1 MKKIRIFACF
11 CALLMTLTACG
22 EIPAVPTDASADT
35 SALLETTAYPPA
47 SIPDIST
54 TESASTEQTEKEVFV
69 SVDLSASPYINDFE
83 EFGLFPVDR
92 YTSEL
97 YREKS
102 KLEEGRLSS
111 SGAIRFIVE
120 GIEEIH
126 NVTATVYRIRILE
139 TYGWHPE
146 VDSQKIYLLGYRGT
160 PAKPMWDR
168 PALQVGKE
176 YLRLSPI
183 DPNVTLIQMSMVCPI
198 EYTTSGKAYVYGYG
212 FDFSALVCAIPITDE
227 KENQI
232 LKEGIHD
239 KCIAYAKENDIILP
253 TFDYK
258 CELNKLMKEL
268 GALKD

>member
-1 MKKIRIFACF
+1 MKKVIIFLYIFCSIFA
-11 CALLMTLTACG
+11 LTACG
-22 EIPAVPTDASADT
+22 ETSAVPTDTSADT
-35 SALLETTAYPPA
+35 SDTLESTAYPPA
-47 SIPDIST
+47 SIPDISM
-54 TESASTEQTEKEVFV
+54 TEIESTEQTEKEVFIP
-69 SVDLSASPYINDFE
+69 VDLSASPYINDFE

-92 YTSEL
+92 NTSEL

-102 KLEEGRLSS
+102 KLKEGRLSN

-126 NVTATVYRIRILE
+126 NTTATVYRIRILE

-146 VDSQKIYLLGYRGT
+146 IDSEKIYFLGYRGT
-160 PAKPMWDR
+160 PAKPLLDR
-168 PALQVGKE
+168 PPLEVGRE

-183 DPNVTLIQMSMVCPI
+183 DPDITLIQMSMVCPI
-198 EYTTSGKAYVYGYG
+198 EYTTTGKAYVYGYG
-212 FDFSALVCAIPITDE
+212 FDFSELKCAIPITNE

-239 KCIAYAKENDIILP
+239 KHITYANENDIILP

-258 CELNKLMKEL
+258 CEVDALMKEL
-268 GALKD
+268 DVND

>member
-1 MKKIRIFACF
+1 MKKIILFLYVFCVIFV
-11 CALLMTLTACG
+11 LTACE
-22 EIPAVPTDASADT
+22 EIPAVPTDT
-35 SALLETTAYPPA
+35 SEGISETLESTAYPPA
-47 SIPDIST
+47 SIPDIQT

-69 SVDLSASPYINDFE
+69 AVDLSASPYINDFE
-83 EFGLFPVDR
+83 EFGLFPIDR
-92 YTSEL
+92 YTNEL

-126 NVTATVYRIRILE
+126 NITATVYRIRILE

-146 VDSQKIYLLGYRGT
+146 VDSEKIYLLGYRGT
-160 PAKPMWDR
+160 PAKPLLDR
-168 PALQVGKE
+168 PPLQVGKE